1 MIVFSQMSFR
11 WEVINAVRKF
21 WYSLSVLG
29 LQLTNLRFH
38 MGHSGMVFLHSSFLQ
53 APCDSCAV
61 VWTIL
66 EEQAFSIEDENRFW
80 SNTIRFLQ
88 LCNVTE
94 CPNVLTC
101 NNVLYMKLV
110 CESLE
115 GNELTGWSCHTQ
127 CWFCKTH
134 CRLYSWLCSPC
145 QGPAG

>member
-1 MIVFSQMSFR
+1 
-11 WEVINAVRKF
+11 
-21 WYSLSVLG
+21 
-29 LQLTNLRFH
+29 

-88 LCNVTE
+88 LCNVTK

-127 CWFCKTH
+127 SDFAKHTVDFIVDSVVLARVLWGKRCGSLGIVMQSEVNDLLKM
-134 CRLYSWLCSPC
+134 
-145 QGPAG
+145 

>member
-1 MIVFSQMSFR
+1 MGSNKCSE
-11 WEVINAVRKF
+11 EVV
-21 WYSLSVLG
+21 
-29 LQLTNLRFH
+29 LQLVSIRVTAYKLPLIHVLWF
-38 MGHSGMVFLHSSFLQ
+38 G
-53 APCDSCAV
+53 PY
-61 VWTIL
+61 L

-80 SNTIRFLQ
+80 SNTFRFLQ

-127 CWFCKTH
+127 C
-134 CRLYSWLCSPC
+134 
-145 QGPAG
+145 